1 MRALVMSTVCALACG
16 GSSAEK
22 PPPRRGLEPTP
33 SNSEPV
39 MPRGDCAGPMAYKCN
54 QVRGGGELGAVRR
67 PEVEAEQR
75 KNAVPDAV
83 EAGPKVYKVVFENE
97 QVRVLVATYEPG
109 STVPMHRHPDHV
121 VFALT
126 GGRRVTSRAGDA
138 SGGEEAAVSSGAAV
152 FEKAGMH
159 EVEVAGPTA
168 TRAILVEL
176 GGKPGA
182 SRPAGDDPAA
192 AQRRVYKL
200 LLDQPRVRVLDV
212 TFGKGKSKPA
222 ALGDHVLLA
231 RDKGTLVWTQAGG
244 AAPTLELEPGEVLFS
259 PAGVYTAIN
268 GKRES
273 FEVVLFELKAP

>member
-1 MRALVMSTVCALACG
+1 MHAALLSILILCACG
-16 GSSAEK
+16 GSSAE
-22 PPPRRGLEPTP
+22 PSAAPLTTP
-33 SNSEPV
+33 SKRAWPSDSQV
-39 MPRGDCAGPMAYKCN
+39 DCAGPMAHKCG
-54 QVRGGGELGAVRR
+54 RGRRKAR
-67 PEVEAEQR
+67 PEPALRQEEPQ
-75 KNAVPDAV
+75 KKAVPEAV
-83 EAGPKVYKVVFENE
+83 EAGPQVYKVALENE
-97 QVRVLVATYEPG
+97 QVRVLIASYQPG
-109 STVPMHRHPDHV
+109 SKVPMHRHPDHV

-126 GGRRVTSRAGDA
+126 GGKRVSSRTGDA
-138 SGGEEAAVSSGAAV
+138 SGGEEAEVSSGAAV

-159 EVEVAGPTA
+159 EVEVAGATA

-182 SRPAGDDPAA
+182 SRPAGDDPVA
-192 AQRRVYKL
+192 AQRRVHKL

-231 RDKGTLVWTQAGG
+231 RDKGTLVWTAAGG
-244 AAPTLELEPGEVLFS
+244 AAQTLELEPGEVLFF
-259 PAGVYTAIN
+259 PAGVYNAIN